1 MVVSEVAGKL
11 AKKFQNSKINKKLT
25 KKLDDVTSSLKSKT
39 KNITEKNIAKKT
51 KEEMPKSVNTVL
63 DKAKNIANKTLK
75 DSNSLKKGI
84 KNYFS
89 SKKKGAVRLDVL
101 LPEKLF
107 GEEIVENAEE
117 TITEQTLK
125 KAQVQYDANNLE
137 IASSISRLIPGTP
150 GVVTG
155 GSSTKLG
162 ENLFEYMGLKR
173 TTKRTPYQAMHII
186 PKRFK
191 NNPII
196 KKIGM
201 DFDDASNGIFLRNRD
216 SGGVSPMSRHQG
228 NHSVFDDFIREQ
240 LDNMDINLS
249 VRELEEQVYNLQQKS
264 KKLMQQGLPM
274 YPKENASKEL
284 WKRWFNKI

>member
-1 MVVSEVAGKL
+1 MAISGAASKV
-11 AKKFQNSKINKKLT
+11 AKKFQNSKINQKLT
-25 KKLDDVTSSLKSKT
+25 KKLEDVTSSLKSKT

-107 GEEIVENAEE
+107 EREIVENAEE
-117 TITEQTLK
+117 NITEQTLK